1 MSSFTSETS
10 LSTITTEDLEYQANQ
25 CSTPSLN
32 NAKIDREK
40 YRLIQSVA
48 FTLDNI
54 VSHNLALANGDNNSS
69 SSETRTSAFSSAVI
83 PGITL
88 YEYLLR
94 ICAFTQIE
102 NETLITA
109 FIYVDR
115 VCSIGN
121 EVLSEY
127 NVHRILLT
135 SVLLAIKYNEDI
147 HFTMEYYAGIAG
159 ISVKELFDL
168 EYEFTRVIDYCFYI
182 CDDEFANHKSYLL
195 ESETYFNCE

>member
-10 LSTITTEDLEYQANQ
+10 ISTTTTTDDLEYQSTQ
-25 CSTPSLN
+25 CNSLSITSP
-32 NAKIDREK
+32 KIDNDK
-40 YRLIQSVA
+40 YRLIQSIS
-48 FTLDNI
+48 FTLENI
-54 VSHNLALANGDNNSS
+54 ISHNLTLTNNLHTNS
-69 SSETRTSAFSSAVI
+69 TTTSPFSSTII

-109 FIYVDR
+109 FIYIDR
-115 VCSIGN
+115 VCSVGN
-121 EVLSEY
+121 EMLNEY
-127 NVHRILLT
+127 NVHRILFT

-159 ISVKELFDL
+159 ISVKELFEL
-168 EYEFTRVIDYCFYI
+168 EYAFTCVIDYCFYI
-182 CDDEFANHKSYLL
+182 CDDEFTNHKRYLL
-195 ESETYFNCE
+195 ESETDYNYE

>member
-10 LSTITTEDLEYQANQ
+10 LSTTTTDDLEYQTNQ
-25 CSTPSLN
+25 YNTLSLN
-32 NAKIDREK
+32 NAKIDKEK
-40 YRLIQSVA
+40 YRLIQSIA
-48 FTLDNI
+48 FTLENI
-54 VSHNLALANGDNNSS
+54 ISHNLTLTNDNNTN
-69 SSETRTSAFSSAVI
+69 ETRASPFRSPII

-109 FIYVDR
+109 FIYIDR
-115 VCSIGN
+115 VCSVGN
-121 EVLSEY
+121 EVLNEY
-127 NVHRILLT
+127 NVHRILFT

-159 ISVKELFDL
+159 ISVKELFEL
-168 EYEFTRVIDYCFYI
+168 EYEFTCVIDYCLYI
-182 CDDEFANHKSYLL
+182 CDDEFTNHKSYLL

>member
-10 LSTITTEDLEYQANQ
+10 ISTTTTADDLEYQSTQ
-25 CSTPSLN
+25 CNSLSITSP
-32 NAKIDREK
+32 KIDNNK
-40 YRLIQSVA
+40 YRLIQSIS
-48 FTLDNI
+48 FTLENI
-54 VSHNLALANGDNNSS
+54 ISHNLTLTNNLHTNS
-69 SSETRTSAFSSAVI
+69 TTTSPFSSTII

-109 FIYVDR
+109 FIYIDR
-115 VCSIGN
+115 VCSVGN
-121 EVLSEY
+121 EMLNEY
-127 NVHRILLT
+127 NVHRILFT

-159 ISVKELFDL
+159 ISVKELFEL
-168 EYEFTRVIDYCFYI
+168 EYAFACVIDYCFYI
-182 CDDEFANHKSYLL
+182 CDDEFTNHKRYLL
-195 ESETYFNCE
+195 ESETDYNYE